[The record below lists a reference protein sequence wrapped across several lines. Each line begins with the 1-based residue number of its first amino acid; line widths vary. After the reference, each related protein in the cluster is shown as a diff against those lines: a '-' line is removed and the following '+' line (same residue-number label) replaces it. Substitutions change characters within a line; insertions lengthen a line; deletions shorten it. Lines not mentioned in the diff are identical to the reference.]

1 MREREKGKQK
11 KPFFFFVYMP
21 SNVTSDCR
29 LTKPASVMGIAASR
43 LVFLPKTLRSG
54 STNYKNCRI
63 LAHCSWL
70 AEHVFFVELGSNIEV
85 IHVNILE

>member
-1 MREREKGKQK
+1 
-11 KPFFFFVYMP
+11 
-21 SNVTSDCR
+21 
-29 LTKPASVMGIAASR
+29 MGIAASR